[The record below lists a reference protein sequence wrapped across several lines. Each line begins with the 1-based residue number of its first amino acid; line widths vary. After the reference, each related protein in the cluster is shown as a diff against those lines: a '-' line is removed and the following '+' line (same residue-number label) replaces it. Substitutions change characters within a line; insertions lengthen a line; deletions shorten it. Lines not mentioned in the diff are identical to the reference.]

1 MVPCQPAA
9 QQLARDPQELRTKHL
24 TAGRGVQAASQ
35 PSRRGCRKS
44 RFARQVFGSAGAHLS
59 TEVVQARQG
68 DLMNRR

>member
-9 QQLARDPQELRTKHL
+9 QQLARDPQEPRTKLL
-24 TAGRGVQAASQ
+24 TATRSVQGACQ
-35 PSRRGCRKS
+35 PSRRGCRRS
-44 RFARQVFGSAGAHLS
+44 GFTRQVFGSAIAHLG